1 MGISLGDIA
10 SFATGVVDADE
21 RATQERLKD
30 RREELRADRQFYI
43 DLKTKKYESEL
54 ANFEA
59 EDKKYKAIQAVKSKL
74 GDGASKSDFGAAYL
88 QETNPTLLYQIQKD
102 YADNP
107 SGLQTQ
113 LALYANADFKT
124 NTTREILDN
133 KLKADVDAITAE
145 YKTKLENAR
154 GDSKLINAILG
165 KRDKEIADTIQK
177 NEDGKSGIIIAKD
190 ISTEGDTN
198 TKTYE
203 YGEEKEIAF
212 KVPAKFMKDGNVVSL
227 REKLNSNDAQLSY
240 KDNAVATTVQ
250 VFKDN
255 EFAKPSGFYEKD
267 NQTKQI
273 TGFTGAGSKLN
284 EHITMLWGGAV
295 NSYTDEKVY
304 VATDGVASQASNV
317 LREGNINNTIKER
330 ITNYIHIEQP
340 KKWFNDRENIVA
352 IVPFSVVDVNDN
364 LGTGEK
370 IFNISGKGNQK
381 LVAEAYA
388 EVLREYTAENN
399 TRIIGEENGKPVYGL
414 VKPNRQFMNDIQ
426 TELLALNGKSS
437 ALSIEIQNKIIEKLN
452 LDKQPTENNVDAPK
466 NKIDGTITIIKTD
479 GTPIENVEDNEKN
492 RKLAEEKGFTIQEN
506 KKEET
511 SESSDVSTKTSETI
525 VDEETDKDMLDETR
539 LEVLTNLANSNN
551 ISDED
556 LLEFGDIVKLNKVP
570 RNLRTRLFKLK
581 MDRQKKKNDEKRAN
595 FNKKV
600 EEINKNKNT
609 TTAQNQDE

>member
-21 RATQERLKD
+21 AATQERLKD

-43 DLKTKKYESEL
+43 DMKTKKYESEL

-59 EDKKYKAIQAVKSKL
+59 EDKKYKAIQAVKGKL

-102 YADNP
+102 YVDNP
-107 SGLQTQ
+107 SGLQAQ

-124 NTTREILDN
+124 STTRDTLDN

-177 NEDGKSGIIIAKD
+177 NEDSKNAVIKAKE
-190 ISTEGDTN
+190 ISTEGETN

-212 KVPAKFMKDGNVVSL
+212 KVPTKFIKDGNVISL
-227 REKLNSNDAQLSY
+227 REKLNTNDAQLSY
-240 KDNAVATTVQ
+240 KDNAIKTTIS
-250 VFKDN
+250 VFQDN
-255 EFAKPSGFYEKD
+255 DFAKPSGFITKEKGTD
-267 NQTKQI
+267 KP

-304 VATDGVASQASNV
+304 VATDGVSSQASNV

-370 IFNISGKGNQK
+370 TFNIAGKGNQK

-399 TRIIGEENGKPVYGL
+399 VRIVGEENGEPVYGI
-414 VKPNRQFMNDIQ
+414 VKPNKQFMNDIQ

-437 ALSIEIQNKIIEKLN
+437 NLSIEIQNKIIEKLN
-452 LDKQPTENNVDAPK
+452 LDKQPVENNVDAPK
-466 NKIDGTITIIKTD
+466 NIVDGTITIIKAD
-479 GTPIENVEDNEKN
+479 GTTIEGVANTEENRANAEK
-492 RKLAEEKGFTIQEN
+492 RGDTIQEN
-506 KKEET
+506 KPEEVT
-511 SESSDVSTKTSETI
+511 SESSDVSTKASETR
-525 VDEETDKDMLDETR
+525 VNEDTDEGMLDETR
-539 LEVLTNLANSNN
+539 IEVLTNLANTNN

-556 LLEFGDIVKLNKVP
+556 LLEFGDMVKLNKVP

-581 MDRQKKKNDEKRAN
+581 MARQKKINDERRAN

-600 EEINKNKNT
+600 EDINNKNL
-609 TTAQNQDE
+609 TAENNADV